1 MSSLHLNNPSQKS
14 VNFSIRESM
23 FRLSLQPL
31 RLALL
36 TAGRRGHV
44 FQGTF
49 IPQGHPVYVSAR
61 VRKQVEGDQ
70 GGKSG
75 ITWPFYFST
84 RSVWPSVCPH
94 KRTLKVSRIV
104 DRESLRFST
113 WFESRSRN
121 RESTTR
127 PCSNWEDLIVSF
139 LFFFSPVFVSLFSI
153 ERIEI
158 R

>member
-1 MSSLHLNNPSQKS
+1 M
-14 VNFSIRESM
+14 
-23 FRLSLQPL
+23 
-31 RLALL
+31 
-36 TAGRRGHV
+36 
-44 FQGTF
+44 
-49 IPQGHPVYVSAR
+49 
-61 VRKQVEGDQ
+61 EGDQ

-127 PCSNWEDLIVSF
+127 PCSNWENLIVSF
-139 LFFFSPVFVSLFSI
+139 LFFSPLFLFLSSRSRESRLDRI
-153 ERIEI
+153 LLFFLFRFRIELI
-158 R
+158 FLLQVRTIFCILSYNRWISFIIYWPRATRRIIENNVW